1 MRFTIELDREDDG
14 RWIAEV
20 LELPGVRVYGA
31 TRDEAIT
38 SAKALAL
45 RVHADQVAHGEAA
58 PEVIEG
64 FDVRDA
70 IDDALDVEAADCA
83 MADPE
88 NQQRIPWDRVKAK
101 LGL

>member
-1 MRFTIELDREDDG
+1 
-14 RWIAEV
+14 
-20 LELPGVRVYGA
+20 VRVYGA

-64 FDVRDA
+64 FDLR
-70 IDDALDVEAADCA
+70 
-83 MADPE
+83 
-88 NQQRIPWDRVKAK
+88 QFHDRVLEDGNVNLPMLRAK
-101 LGL
+101 VERWIAEPR